1 MKSHRGM
8 NAKVYL
14 RNCEKFSIAGAET
27 QFSSVPQSCLTLW
40 DPMDCSTPGSPSPT
54 STNLLKLKSIKSMM
68 PSNHLILCHPLLF
81 LPLVFPS
88 IISFFMAALFHSD
101 LPHCSNFSGV
111 THAGLKND
119 WFYGFYLRICQGFT
133 FAEAVK
139 QWPNSS

>member
-1 MKSHRGM
+1 
-8 NAKVYL
+8 
-14 RNCEKFSIAGAET
+14 
-27 QFSSVPQSCLTLW
+27 
-40 DPMDCSTPGSPSPT
+40 
-54 STNLLKLKSIKSMM
+54 
-68 PSNHLILCHPLLF
+68 
-81 LPLVFPS
+81 
-88 IISFFMAALFHSD
+88 MAALFHSD